1 MEIIRGVEQGSEDWL
16 SLRAGRVT
24 ASNFGKVLAGG
35 AGKTRRDY
43 MLQLLAE
50 RLTGAPGESYTNAAM
65 EWGTATEPQAR
76 AMYELLEGVEV
87 EEVTMIVRDENVAA
101 SPDGLLPGGG
111 LEAKCP
117 QTKTHIEN
125 LLSQKMPVVYRP
137 QVQGCIWVAEADWW
151 DWISFDPR
159 VPEPSQL
166 VRVRQYRDQDYIDS
180 LEDSV
185 SQFVDEMLSLESRL
199 RGDIDAL
206 PLLDDLGEGA
216 A

>member
-1 MEIIRGVEQGSEDWL
+1 MEIIRNIEQGSEEWL
-16 SLRAGRVT
+16 ALRAGRVT

-35 AGKTRRDY
+35 QGKTRRDY

-101 SPDGLLPGGG
+101 SPDGLIPGSG
-111 LEAKCP
+111 LEIKCP
-117 QTKTHIEN
+117 QTRTHLDY
-125 LLSQKMPVVYRP
+125 LLSGAMPSIYRP
-137 QVQGCIWVAEADWW
+137 QVQGCIWLAEVDRWKFM
-151 DWISFDPR
+151 SFDPR
-159 VPEPSQL
+159 LPEASQALIVDVP
-166 VRVRQYRDQDYIDS
+166 RDDDYIAK
-180 LEDSV
+180 LEAEVDR
-185 SQFVDEMLSLESRL
+185 FVTEMLELEAQL
-199 RGDIDAL
+199 RGDAEAL
-206 PLLDDLGEGA
+206 PFMDDLEGA